1 MKRKKLLIGFAT
13 LALMASGGVAA
24 NEIYKWVD
32 EDGNIH
38 YEDRPSGAASE
49 QRLALSSKPT
59 DNGAVQQRV
68 EAFAERQAARDE
80 ARASAEVEAQEAAD
94 AGAEAEANRQKCES
108 YRAQLQTIQLEAPLY
123 KEKPDGE
130 REYLDDTQREEAL
143 TRTQELI
150 AKYCTS

>member
-1 MKRKKLLIGFAT
+1 MKRKQLLIGLAT

-68 EAFAERQAARDE
+68 EAQEERQAAMAE
-80 ARASAEVEAQEAAD
+80 ARAEADAEAQKAEDAQAEVEA
-94 AGAEAEANRQKCES
+94 NRKKCEN

-130 REYLDDTQREEAL
+130 REYLDDSQREEAR